1 MTSDAYEATGI
12 LYKKL
17 DAEQI
22 TPRFRKRELVL
33 EIPGRY
39 PQLVCFELTGDRC
52 ESLDA
57 FEVGEELRLSFR
69 LKGREWTGR
78 GGEARYF
85 NGLDV
90 LDIARTGPEPAH
102 AGAGPGPSAD
112 PGAAVGVAPND
123 SGTPPP
129 SDADAPWIDEDDIP
143 F

>member
-1 MTSDAYEATGI
+1 MATDEYEATGI
-12 LYKKL
+12 LYKKME
-17 DAEQI
+17 AEQI

-33 EIPGRY
+33 ELPGRF

-52 ESLDA
+52 EMIDGFDL
-57 FEVGEELRLSFR
+57 GEELVLTFR

-90 LDIARTGPEPAH
+90 VGIARK
-102 AGAGPGPSAD
+102 GAGGGPDPDLEEAIFGGGD
-112 PGAAVGVAPND
+112 PGAPPASDA
-123 SGTPPP
+123 PPP
-129 SDADAPWIDEDDIP
+129 GDDDAPGLDDDEIP